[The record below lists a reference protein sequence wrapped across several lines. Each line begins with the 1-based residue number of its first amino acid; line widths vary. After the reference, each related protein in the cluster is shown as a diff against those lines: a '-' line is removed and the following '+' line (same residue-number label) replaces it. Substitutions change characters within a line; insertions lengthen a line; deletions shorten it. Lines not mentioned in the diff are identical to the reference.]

1 MAATLKA
8 KVQNGRLILDEPT
21 GLPEGTVVELVEASR
36 DPFAKI
42 SDEAREE
49 LNASIDRGTAQAR
62 EGTVQTVDDYLSSQ

>member
-1 MAATLKA
+1 MPATLKA

-36 DPFAKI
+36 DPFAEV

-49 LNASIDRGTAQAR
+49 LNASIDRGAAQAR
-62 EGTVQTVDDYLSSQ
+62 EGAVQTVDDYLSSR